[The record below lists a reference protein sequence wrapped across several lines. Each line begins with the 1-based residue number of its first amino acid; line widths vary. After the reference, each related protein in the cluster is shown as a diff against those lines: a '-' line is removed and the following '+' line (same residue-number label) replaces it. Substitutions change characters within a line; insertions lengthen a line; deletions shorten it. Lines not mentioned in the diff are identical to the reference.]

1 MNRPQTA
8 SVYHFTDTMRLP
20 WILAERQLSPT
31 RGMCSADYPRPTF
44 LWATTNA
51 VGDATAAC
59 GGKNNRTLWRQGRI
73 QLVRFILA
81 AADFTPWTVMREQ
94 APQWTQDKIARD
106 WSATAATRA
115 APRSSGCAGG
125 NAAGGALARHRDAAV
140 QRTVAAV

>member
-1 MNRPQTA
+1 
-8 SVYHFTDTMRLP
+8 MRLP

-31 RGMCSADYPRPTF
+31 RGMCSADYPSPTF

-51 VGDATAAC
+51 VGDRTAAC
-59 GGKNNRTLWRQGRI
+59 GGKNSRTLWRQGRI
-73 QLVRFILA
+73 QLVKFILA

-94 APQWTQDKIARD
+94 APQWTQDKIARLERNSHD
-106 WSATAATRA
+106 RQRPGAVDVPAR
-115 APRSSGCAGG
+115 